1 MRQKSSIICIF
12 RIKNINQSMNVSRE
26 TIFSLMYDIIVAGAG
41 HAGCEAA
48 LAAARMGCT
57 CLLISSDLT
66 AIARMSCNPAI
77 GGVAKGQITREID
90 ALGGEMAKAIDAS
103 GIQFRMLNRSKGPAM
118 HSPRAQADRTL
129 YSLYMRKTIEREP
142 NIDLLQDTVTAI
154 ECSSSGTFAAVVL
167 SSGRKVKGEVAILTC
182 GTFLNGLIHIGMNH
196 YEGGRTIAE
205 PPVHGL
211 TENLLSLGF
220 ISGRLKTGTPP
231 RIDAR
236 SVDYSMVEEQRG
248 DDEPVRFSFKTFNQP
263 KRKQIKCFVTKTTT
277 ATHEIL
283 KKGFDRSPLFTGKVK
298 GVGPR
303 YCPSIED
310 KICRFP
316 DKSGHQIFLE
326 PEGFDTNEM
335 YVNGFSTSLPEEI
348 QLEGLRSISGL
359 AGVKMIRPGYAIE
372 YDYFFPHQIKRT
384 LETKI
389 CPNLYFA
396 GQINGTSGYEEAA
409 AQGLMAGINASLRV
423 KNHPPLYLKRSD
435 AYIGVLID
443 DLITKVTNEPYR
455 MFTSSAEHRLILR
468 HDNADIRLQRF
479 GFIAG
484 LVSEEL
490 FSICNKK
497 IADIET
503 LKRMLLCTRIDA
515 SEINSILP
523 SLGYPIVNSSQ
534 SALTLLKRPGV
545 TLSMLVNASPS
556 LKAAIYTIST
566 EPLLYEQVE
575 IDLKYEGYLKR
586 DLFMNDRIQRLESH
600 QIPPLFKYDTV
611 SGLSNEG
618 REKLKKHLPETI
630 GQASRI
636 LGVSPS
642 DISILMIHLGR

>member
-1 MRQKSSIICIF
+1 
-12 RIKNINQSMNVSRE
+12 
-26 TIFSLMYDIIVAGAG
+26 MYDIIVVGAG

-48 LAAARMGCT
+48 LAAARMGVS

-90 ALGGEMAKAIDAS
+90 ALGGEMAKAIDGT

-129 YSLYMRKTIEREP
+129 YSLYMRNVIEREP
-142 NIDLLQDTVTAI
+142 NIDLIQDTVTGI
-154 ECSSSGTFAAVVL
+154 ECTAGSFAGARI
-167 SSGRKVKGEVAILTC
+167 SSGRIIRGRAAVLAC

-196 YEGGRTIAE
+196 YAGGRTIAE
-205 PPVHGL
+205 PPVYGL
-211 TENLLSLGF
+211 TESLVELGF
-220 ISGRLKTGTPP
+220 TSGRLKTGTPP

-236 SVDYSMVEEQRG
+236 SVDYSLVEEQSG
-248 DDEPVRFSFKTFNQP
+248 DVQDVAFSFRMAPTT
-263 KRKQIKCFVTKTTT
+263 RRRQISCFATKTTA

-283 KKGFDRSPLFTGKVK
+283 KKGFDRSPLFTGKVQ

-316 DKSGHQIFLE
+316 DKESHHIFLE
-326 PEGFDTNEM
+326 PEGFETNEM

-348 QLEGLRSISGL
+348 QIEALQSVPGLNK
-359 AGVKMIRPGYAIE
+359 VKMIRPGYAIE
-372 YDYFFPHQIKRT
+372 YDYFFPHQINRS
-384 LETKI
+384 LETKLVK
-389 CPNLYFA
+389 NLFFA

-409 AQGLMAGINASLRV
+409 AQGLIAGINATLQLQN
-423 KNHPPLYLKRSD
+423 KPPLHLKRSD

-443 DLITKVTNEPYR
+443 DLITKETNEPYR
-455 MFTSSAEHRLILR
+455 MFTSSAEHRLMLR
-468 HDNADIRLQRF
+468 HDNADIRLRQF

-484 LVSEEL
+484 LVDTETFSACINKQEL
-490 FSICNKK
+490 
-497 IADIET
+497 
-503 LKRMLLCTRIDA
+503 IDA
-515 SEINSILP
+515 LNQLCLKTKLHPSEVNPILTI
-523 SLGYPIVNSSQ
+523 LDYPAVNSSQ
-534 SALTLLKRPGV
+534 SAMSLLKRPGIH
-545 TLSMLVNASPS
+545 LQMLLDSSFSFKDLVQE
-556 LKAAIYTIST
+556 IT
-566 EPLLYEQVE
+566 EDPLVYEQVE

-586 DLFMNDRIQRLESH
+586 DLLMADKILRLDLH
-600 QIPPLFKYDTV
+600 QIPVSFNYDKV

-618 REKLKKHLPETI
+618 REKLKKHQPDTI

-642 DISILMIHLGR
+642 DISVLMVRLGR